1 MLVSEAELR
10 YDMLYMG
17 PGNGCRHVLTCDAI
31 DFTTEIDSDN
41 QHQATRAAVAQI
53 DSLIFSAFCNGNY
66 RFPNP
71 SHQTAAVRCRSL
83 TDEQLVDLMYDNDS
97 FVATFA
103 MHEMQGRGI
112 WDQDIYRIGEHGP
125 AVAQS
130 QAITLLKQAVKDKLT
145 FRPEPN
151 ADG

>member
-1 MLVSEAELR
+1 MLVSEAELP

-31 DFTTEIDSDN
+31 DFSTEIDSDN
-41 QHQATRAAVAQI
+41 QHKATRAAVAQI
-53 DSLIFSAFCNGNY
+53 DSLLFSAFCDGNY

-71 SHQTAAVRCRSL
+71 SQQAAAVRCRSL
-83 TDEQLVDLMYDNDS
+83 TDEQLVDLMFDNDS

-103 MHEMQGRGI
+103 RHEMQGRGI
-112 WDQDIYRIGEHGP
+112 WDQAIYRIGEHGP
-125 AVAQS
+125 AVARS
-130 QAITLLKQAVKDKLT
+130 QAITLLKQAILDTRNVH
-145 FRPEPN
+145 PEPE